1 MRVFDQLAIGVLSIY
16 LTYYCRKHYSTTST
30 DVLLLLR
37 DRFLSTF
44 YPAAGAATTTIANN
58 PATSTVT
65 TSTLFEAPTDQVIYV
80 PEVMLSARKIVKA
93 FEAIEQAEGAGARV
107 RRSVGT
113 PKLKNFSPF
122 LMLDHFTIGDGAGFP
137 DHPHRG
143 QETITYLLAGSIDHE
158 DFAGNAGTI
167 HAGDLQFMTAGR
179 GIMHAEMPGVSGDG
193 SLIVG
198 LQLWVDLPTE
208 LKFCEPRYRDLR
220 AEEIPHAKT
229 DDEKVYIKIISG
241 TSHGVDSVR
250 DLAYTPVWI
259 LDVTIKPGGKLTQP
273 LPVGWNAFVYM
284 LAGNVV
290 IEEQKVKQFYNVV
303 FAQEGDGVEV
313 RVEESETEEARF
325 IIVAGKPLD
334 QPVVQHGPFV
344 LNTNEQVHQAMM
356 DFRGHKNGFER
367 AKGWRSEIGKR
378 MD

>member
-1 MRVFDQLAIGVLSIY
+1 
-16 LTYYCRKHYSTTST
+16 
-30 DVLLLLR
+30 
-37 DRFLSTF
+37 
-44 YPAAGAATTTIANN
+44 
-58 PATSTVT
+58 
-65 TSTLFEAPTDQVIYV
+65 
-80 PEVMLSARKIVKA
+80 
-93 FEAIEQAEGAGARV
+93 
-107 RRSVGT
+107 
-113 PKLKNFSPF
+113 
-122 LMLDHFTIGDGAGFP
+122 
-137 DHPHRG
+137 
-143 QETITYLLAGSIDHE
+143 
-158 DFAGNAGTI
+158 
-167 HAGDLQFMTAGR
+167 MTAGR

-325 IIVAGKPLD
+325 STFGL
-334 QPVVQHGPFV
+334 
-344 LNTNEQVHQAMM
+344 
-356 DFRGHKNGFER
+356 
-367 AKGWRSEIGKR
+367 
-378 MD
+378 